1 MIERG
6 KTYLVMGLLD
16 ADSIAYAIGRT
27 LEGLGGKV
35 IYTIQNEVLKR
46 RFLDSR
52 KALNDAE
59 KSTLDYR
66 FCDVSKTEEI
76 QALFAGLPPLAGVVH
91 SVAFAN
97 PKTCLGPEFHTD
109 AIEDIYKSYR
119 ISCLSLAEVA
129 KYAVPRMP
137 EGGALVALSFDTQH
151 VYPLY
156 NWMGVHKAA
165 LEALARALARRHGRD
180 LVRVNVVSSGPL
192 VTTAASKIPDF
203 EHIGKIWMQTSPLPW
218 DPVKDKQAV
227 AETVAFLLSPMGR
240 RITGHVLPVDG
251 GAAIMGGPLM
261 DFEKT
266 ASA

>member
-1 MIERG
+1 MIEVG

-16 ADSIAYAIGRT
+16 PDSIAYAIGRT
-27 LEGLGGKV
+27 IQRLGGKV

-52 KALNDAE
+52 KTMTDAE
-59 KSTLDYR
+59 KAGLDYR
-66 FCDVSKTEEI
+66 FCDVSKTDEI
-76 QALFAGLPPLAGVVH
+76 QALFAALPPLAGVVH

-97 PKTCLGPEFHTD
+97 PKTCMGQEFHTD
-109 AIEDIYKSYR
+109 AFEDIQKSYR
-119 ISCLSLAEVA
+119 ISCLSFAEIA

-137 EGGALVALSFDTQH
+137 DGGALVALSFDTQH

-165 LEALARALARRHGRD
+165 LEALTRALARRHGRD
-180 LVRVNVVSSGPL
+180 LVRVNVVSAGPL

-227 AETVAFLLSPMGR
+227 AETVAFLLSPMAR
-240 RITGHVLPVDG
+240 MITGHVLPVDG

-261 DFEKT
+261 DFEKP
-266 ASA
+266 ANA

>member
-1 MIERG
+1 
-6 KTYLVMGLLD
+6 MGLLD
-16 ADSIAYAIGRT
+16 PDSIAYAIGKT
-27 LEGLGGKV
+27 IENGGGKV

-52 KALNDAE
+52 KTMTDSE
-59 KSTLDYR
+59 KAGLDYR
-66 FCDVSKTEEI
+66 FCDVSKAEEI
-76 QALFAGLPPLAGVVH
+76 QALFAGLGPLAGVVH

-109 AIEDIYKSYR
+109 VLEDIQKSYQV
-119 ISCLSLAEVA
+119 SCLSLAEVA
-129 KYAVPRMP
+129 KHAVPRMP
-137 EGGALVALSFDTQH
+137 GGGSLVTLSFDTHH

-180 LVRVNVVSSGPL
+180 LVRVNVVSAGPL

-227 AETVAFLLSPMGR
+227 ADTVAFLLSPLAR

-261 DFEKT
+261 DFEKPPG
-266 ASA
+266 S